1 MRMTYLISID
11 IIEKYRILNS
21 YIKNTILSE
30 FILFQD
36 LNLEIG

>member
-1 MRMTYLISID
+1 MTYLISID
-11 IIEKYRILNS
+11 IIEKYRILTS